1 MNKSAPDSKIKKTL
15 LRNYELKVKP
25 SSRIPVVHDFASSS
39 NSVSK
44 QSTRLSQKENELN
57 EPTLCSSGVIATYL
71 SDLKKLS
78 PPPLSSE
85 DLNVDRGHL
94 CAKMTKK
101 LNFHFNDRIYN
112 NLIELNASVEG
123 LKNKK
128 DRRSS
133 STTVIKKDLEP
144 NIEDFYED
152 EKEIDSPPSIPILKP
167 KFRTIKKVDDGR
179 LHKLVAAFDDL

>member
-1 MNKSAPDSKIKKTL
+1 MSKSASDSKIKKTL
-15 LRNYELKVKP
+15 LRNYEIKVKP
-25 SSRIPVVHDFASSS
+25 STRRTVEHDFASSS
-39 NSVSK
+39 NSK
-44 QSTRLSQKENELN
+44 KSTRLSQKENELN
-57 EPTLCSSGVIATYL
+57 EPSLCSSGVIASYI

-85 DLNVDRGHL
+85 DLNVDRGQL

-101 LNFHFNDRIYN
+101 LNFQFNDRIYN
-112 NLIELNASVEG
+112 NLIELNASVENQ
-123 LKNKK
+123 KSKK

-133 STTVIKKDLEP
+133 STTVLKKDLEP
-144 NIEDFYED
+144 NIEDFFEE

-179 LHKLVAAFDDL
+179 LHKLVAAFEDL